1 MAGLSVIHFKSYL
14 NGVKMSKELK
24 CPKCG
29 EKRKLRLMLLD
40 TPENREKENKDP
52 DGILLVASKAFDGK
66 MECMKCWHFWTP

>member
-1 MAGLSVIHFKSYL
+1 M
-14 NGVKMSKELK
+14 K

-40 TPENREKENKDP
+40 TPENRKKEQQDP

-66 MECMKCWHFWTP
+66 MECMKCRHFWAP